1 MGNLLGLVT
10 LVLVFRWVRGLVV
23 YFLRRDEYE
32 NIIKTK
38 MSYGEEGGAK
48 EVGIKNQLF
57 FSYPLGI
64 LIAGFLTYAA
74 FFWQK

>member
-1 MGNLLGLVT
+1 MGFLLGLIT
-10 LVLVFRWVRGLVV
+10 LVLVFRWVRGLIV
-23 YFLRRDEYE
+23 YFTRRDEYG
-32 NIIKTK
+32 NIIKTR
-38 MSYGEEGGAK
+38 MYYGEEGRGK